1 MKAVDMNMHTGT
13 YRPFMHGLLRPV
25 FGGLLAT
32 VGRVGSAVTV
42 IIALRA
48 LETK

>member
-13 YRPFMHGLLRPV
+13 YRPFMHGFLLIIGR
-25 FGGLLAT
+25 LLAT

-48 LETK
+48 L